1 MIIRQ
6 YRDVQGGLI
15 GGAVVILV
23 GLVFLLDNLGIVA
36 VGHLFR
42 FWPMILVLAGIA
54 SLSSRQGY
62 VKGVVLIVV
71 GVLFELDSLGIAHF
85 RWSSLWPLAIIGAGI
100 AVMWTTLEARR
111 IGAIDGD
118 PRTTLNEF
126 ALFGGIERRITTTDF
141 KGGVVTALFG
151 GVELDMRQAT
161 ITQDAVE
168 VTVNAICGGCE
179 LRVPE
184 AWEVV
189 AHGQGIFG
197 GYVDSTKAREYLPET
212 LAGTRR
218 KALILRG
225 VALFG
230 GVEIKN

>member
-1 MIIRQ
+1 MSIRPH
-6 YRDVQGGLI
+6 RDVQGGLI
-15 GGAVVILV
+15 GGAAVILV
-23 GLVFLLDNLGIVA
+23 GLFFLLDSLGIIA
-36 VGHLFR
+36 IGHLFR
-42 FWPMILVLAGIA
+42 FWPMILIVAGVA
-54 SLSSRQGY
+54 SLLSRQDR
-62 VKGVVLIVV
+62 VKGAVLIIV

-111 IGAIDGD
+111 IGVAAGD
-118 PRTTLNEF
+118 PRNTLNEF

-141 KGGVVTALFG
+141 KGGVVTAIFG
-151 GVELDMRQAT
+151 GVELDLRQAT
-161 ITQDAVE
+161 ITEDAVE
-168 VTVNAICGGCE
+168 VTINAICGGCE

-189 AHGQGIFG
+189 SHGQGIFG
-197 GYVDSTKAREYLPET
+197 GYADSTKASDYLPDT

-225 VALFG
+225 VAIFG